1 MNKLISSTVLSLLSL
16 FVIVTP
22 VVADTTCQPVYGGG
36 QTCVQVGNVL
46 INKTVKNPQ
55 TGVFVDN
62 LGVND
67 PKFSPDQQV
76 PFQLIVTNTGNSTLS
91 KVTVKDT
98 LPQFVDYVSGIG
110 TFDQSS
116 KTLTFEVSDLKA
128 NESRT
133 FNLVAK
139 IVSVGAL
146 PSDQSVVCVVNQAQA
161 TANNQ
166 TSADNSQFCIQ
177 TQPQTTKGG
186 QPQPTETK
194 GGLKVFPP
202 TQQGQMPSTGP
213 EALALLALIPSG
225 IAGMFLRKKASVK

>member
-1 MNKLISSTVLSLLSL
+1 MNKLVFSTVLSLLSL
-16 FVIVTP
+16 FVIVAPAT
-22 VVADTTCQPVYGGG
+22 ADTTCQPVYGGG

-55 TGVFVDN
+55 TGAFVDN

-76 PFQLIVTNTGNSTLS
+76 PFQLTVTNTGSSTLS

-98 LPQFVDYVSGIG
+98 LPQFVDYVSGLG
-110 TFDQSS
+110 TFDQAS

-133 FNLVAK
+133 FNLTAK
-139 IVSVGAL
+139 VVSVGAL

-166 TSADNSQFCIQ
+166 TSADNAQFCIQ
-177 TQPQTTKGG
+177 TQPQPTKGG
-186 QPQPTETK
+186 QQPTETK

-202 TQQGQMPSTGP
+202 TQQSQMPSTGP

-225 IAGMFLRKKASVK
+225 IAGMFLRKKTSK